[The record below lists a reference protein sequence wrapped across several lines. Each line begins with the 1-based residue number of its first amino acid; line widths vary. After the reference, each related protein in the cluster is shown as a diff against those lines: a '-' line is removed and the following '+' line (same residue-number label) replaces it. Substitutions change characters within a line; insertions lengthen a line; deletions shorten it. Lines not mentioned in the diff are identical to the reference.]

1 MKPLA
6 LILALSVL
14 SALGQQYVQEPKTYT
29 YTLTGEAWLTVHRIN
44 EAKDPDQ
51 WHPSMTVVTST
62 YKPVVTKHGNIYEI
76 TFRTVG
82 LPEPDISK

>member
-14 SALGQQYVQEPKTYT
+14 SASGQQYVQEPKTFT
-29 YTLTGEAWLTVHRIN
+29 YSLTGEAWLTVHRIN
-44 EAKDPDQ
+44 EANDKDL

-62 YKPVVTKHGNIYEI
+62 YRPVVTKRGNVWEV
-76 TFRTVG
+76 TFRSPN
-82 LPEPDISK
+82 LPEPDIK